1 MRGSDCNR
9 TDHEIK
15 CIFENTE
22 NAAVCSAQHILKQI
36 NLITDAQDFPPI
48 ADTVYRCGSKGKHAD

>member
-22 NAAVCSAQHILKQI
+22 HAAVCSAQHILKQT
-36 NLITDAQDFPPI
+36 NLITDAQDFPLI
-48 ADTVYRCGSKGKHAD
+48 ADTVYRSGS